1 MTVIAVTSLLLEARI
16 ATGPGVSVICGHAS
30 QLVSCLQAAIKRGAL
45 GVISFGVA
53 GGLAPHLAP
62 GDWVI
67 GSGVR
72 TGHERYP
79 ADRRW
84 SSCLLQAIPGSVHGE
99 IAGADAPIAD
109 ASEKIRL
116 HTLTGAMAVDME
128 SHVAAKVA
136 ALHNIPFAVCR
147 TVIDP
152 AGRDLSPAAVIDLR
166 HDGTPDLLAISGS
179 VIRQPNQIPALVRT
193 AIDAWT
199 ARKALRVGR
208 RLLGVGLSCPYL
220 QEPASAPAGA
230 DVFAATQV

>member
-16 ATGPGVSVICGHAS
+16 ATGRGVSVICGHAS

-45 GVISFGVA
+45 VVVSFGVA

-84 SSCLLQAIPGSVHGE
+84 SSCLLLAIPGSVPGE

-116 HTLTGAMAVDME
+116 HTLTGARRSTWSPM
-128 SHVAAKVA
+128 SRPRWPPCTIFHLPFVAR
-136 ALHNIPFAVCR
+136 LLTR
-147 TVIDP
+147 R
-152 AGRDLSPAAVIDLR
+152 AG
-166 HDGTPDLLAISGS
+166 TC
-179 VIRQPNQIPALVRT
+179 
-193 AIDAWT
+193 
-199 ARKALRVGR
+199 R
-208 RLLGVGLSCPYL
+208 RLP
-220 QEPASAPAGA
+220 
-230 DVFAATQV
+230 